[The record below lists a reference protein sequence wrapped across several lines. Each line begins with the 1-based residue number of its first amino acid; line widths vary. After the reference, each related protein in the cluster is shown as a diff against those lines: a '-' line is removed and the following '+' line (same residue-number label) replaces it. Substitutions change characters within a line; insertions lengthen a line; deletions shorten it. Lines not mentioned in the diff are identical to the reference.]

1 MYLDILNYTV
11 LESLFCVKL
20 CKTSYAL
27 HWFFLISNK
36 MVERAG
42 PKDISIG
49 WWMFHEFFLKG
60 FFFTSV
66 FLPMVLLYILTW
78 LFVSK
83 IKNNY
88 NRWIN
93 VWKFSFVSYLFCVSG
108 RLKTILNLRYLN
120 WFFKNYAIKTLII
133 LFWLTKHYFRF
144 GQTVPQCSLKQ
155 FSTYI
160 PQKSAKWYNV
170 FFFFKWEMEK

>member
-42 PKDISIG
+42 QGQRI
-49 WWMFHEFFLKG
+49 FLLDGECFMNFSWKG
-60 FFFTSV
+60 FFTSL
-66 FLPMVLLYILTW
+66 FLPMVLLCILTW

-144 GQTVPQCSLKQ
+144 GQTVPQCNQCIL
-155 FSTYI
+155 
-160 PQKSAKWYNV
+160 AKTV
-170 FFFFKWEMEK
+170 FHIYPAKKCKMI

>member
-1 MYLDILNYTV
+1 
-11 LESLFCVKL
+11 
-20 CKTSYAL
+20 
-27 HWFFLISNK
+27 

-42 PKDISIG
+42 QGQRI
-49 WWMFHEFFLKG
+49 FLLDGECFMNFSWKG
-60 FFFTSV
+60 FF
-66 FLPMVLLYILTW
+66 Y
-78 LFVSK
+78 LFVFTYGFTMYSYLAFCISS

-120 WFFKNYAIKTLII
+120 WFFKKYAIKTFII
-133 LFWLTKHYFRF
+133 LLLLPFGLTKHYFRF
-144 GQTVPQCSLKQ
+144 GQTVPQCNVYSLKQ

-170 FFFFKWEMEK
+170 FFFFK

>member
-1 MYLDILNYTV
+1 MVNVSWIF
-11 LESLFCVKL
+11 LERV
-20 CKTSYAL
+20 
-27 HWFFLISNK
+27 
-36 MVERAG
+36 
-42 PKDISIG
+42 
-49 WWMFHEFFLKG
+49 
-60 FFFTSV
+60 FFTSL
-66 FLPMVLLYILTW
+66 FLPMVLLCILTW

-144 GQTVPQCSLKQ
+144 GQTVPQCNVYSLKQ

-170 FFFFKWEMEK
+170 FFFSNERWKSNQDT